1 MEQAITP
8 AAPIQHASPAGARF
22 THWLRLLYRDRL
34 ALTGLVILIGFVGIA
49 VFAPFLAPH
58 DPLAQNLRASKLPP
72 AWQDGG
78 SWEHPLGTDRLGRD
92 LLSRIIYGA
101 RVSLLVGFF
110 GAALACLLGLVAGVL
125 AGYLGGWVDA
135 VITGLVNLLLS
146 IPYLVLVIVVAALV
160 GRSLV
165 NVILLFGITTAPLF
179 ARVVRGEVLRLR
191 NMAFIEAT
199 VAVGT
204 PPLRVLLRHIV
215 PNLTA
220 PLMTLATFE
229 MSAMIFYE
237 AGLGFLG
244 LSVPP
249 SVPSWGNLLSTGRE
263 SLMAGMPWLSFYP
276 GLAIALTALGVNLLG
291 DWLRDVTDPRMR
303 R

>member
-8 AAPIQHASPAGARF
+8 AAPIQHSSPVGARF

-110 GAALACLLGLVAGVL
+110 GATLACLLGLVAGVL

-199 VAVGT
+199 VAIGT

-263 SLMAGMPWLSFYP
+263 SLMAGMPWLSLYP